1 MSWYAVAALDDALDA
16 TKALLLPLDARQWL
30 RLALVVFFVG
40 STGTGGPSAT
50 AGGSTGGPSAAPP
63 GMSGPSGP
71 FGPGDALVGEEALPV
86 SFAEALP
93 FVVAALAVALLLG
106 LLYALAGSVMEFVFL
121 ESLRRQR
128 VRIRQYADQHLGRAL
143 GLFGFRLAL
152 GLVVAL
158 PALAVALAAVSFAGG
173 QPDVSVGL
181 LVVSVPLLV
190 LLGIAV
196 AVVDAFTTNFVVPV
210 MIQTNVGVV
219 AGWRRFW
226 PTLADEREQ
235 YGVYALVWVLLVLAV
250 GVLASVIGSVVG
262 AVLAA
267 PVAVVAVVTLPVLGG
282 PAALL
287 SNPVALAIAVALL
300 FGYVVVLMVAMAVVF
315 VPVQTYLGYH
325 ALLVLGD
332 TDSKFDLIPDLRREI
347 RERS

>member
-16 TKALLLPLDARQWL
+16 TKALLLPFDARQWL

-40 STGTGGPSAT
+40 SAGSGGPTVT
-50 AGGSTGGPSAAPP
+50 AGSSTGDTSAVPP
-63 GMSGPSGP
+63 GFSGPSGL
-71 FGPGDALVGEEALPV
+71 FGPGEALWNEQTLPV
-86 SFAEALP
+86 TFAEALP
-93 FVVAALAVALLLG
+93 FVVAALAVALLFG
-106 LLYALAGSVMEFVFL
+106 LLYALVGSVMEFVFV

-128 VRIRQYADQHLGRAL
+128 VRIRSYADQHLGQAL

-158 PALAVALAAVSFAGG
+158 PAVAVALAAVSFADG
-173 QPDVSVGL
+173 QPNVSVGL

-210 MIQTNVGVV
+210 MILKNVGVV

-226 PTLADEREQ
+226 PTLAAEREQ
-235 YGVYALVWVLLVLAV
+235 YGVYALVWVALVFAV
-250 GVLASVIGSVVG
+250 GALASVLGGVVG
-262 AVLAA
+262 AVLTA
-267 PVAVVAVVTLPVLGG
+267 PVAVVALLAMPVFGSLG
-282 PAALL
+282 AIL
-287 SNPVALAIAVALL
+287 SNPVALAVAVVLL
-300 FGYVVVLMVAMAVVF
+300 LGYVVLMAVMAVLF

-332 TDSKFDLIPDLRREI
+332 TDAEFDLIPDLRREI
-347 RERS
+347 REKQ